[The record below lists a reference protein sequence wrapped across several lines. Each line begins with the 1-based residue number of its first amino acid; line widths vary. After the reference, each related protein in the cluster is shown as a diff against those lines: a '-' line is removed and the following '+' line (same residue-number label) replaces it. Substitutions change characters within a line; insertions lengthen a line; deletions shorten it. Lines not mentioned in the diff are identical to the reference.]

1 MKNKIAI
8 LLNELDVLST
18 YTFMKMEQYL
28 EGKLTDEQMEHIL
41 KFIDDKHDEIESEF
55 AVLELLESVS
65 LN

>member
-1 MKNKIAI
+1 MKNKRAI
-8 LLNELDVLST
+8 LLEELNTLIS
-18 YTFMKMEQYL
+18 YTFMMMERYL
-28 EGKLTDEQMEHIL
+28 EGKLTDEQMEQTL

>member
-28 EGKLTDEQMEHIL
+28 EGKLTDEQMEYVL
-41 KFIDDKHDEIESEF
+41 KFIDDKYDEIESEF